1 MPAVSPPAPLPR
13 SFYQQPTLEVA
24 RALLGCHLVVDD
36 GRERLVGRITETE
49 AYLGL
54 QDTACHS
61 SHGRT
66 QRTEVMFGPAGY
78 AYVYIIYGIYDM
90 LNLVTEVED
99 DPCAVLIRAVEP
111 IQGEETMVERRNGKR
126 GREMLNGPGKL
137 TRAMGITKT
146 AFNRIDLCSGEGLW
160 IEPGT
165 PVGEED
171 IIRSPRIGIDYA
183 QPEHRD
189 APWRLR
195 VATPQLRRQL
205 ERQAAKKATTEE

>member
-1 MPAVSPPAPLPR
+1 MSEVPAPVPLPR
-13 SFYQQPTLEVA
+13 SFYRQPTLEVA
-24 RALLGCHLVVDD
+24 RQLLGCHLIVDD
-36 GRERLVGRITETE
+36 GQERLIGRITETE

-54 QDTACHS
+54 VDTACHS

-66 QRTEVMFGPAGY
+66 QRTEVMFGPPGY

-99 DPCAVLIRAVEP
+99 DPCAVLIRAIEP
-111 IQGEETMVERRNGKR
+111 VQGEETMVARRNGKR

-146 AFNRIDLCSGEGLW
+146 TFNRCDVCSGEGLW
-160 IEPGT
+160 IESGT
-165 PVGEED
+165 PVSEED

-195 VATPQLRRQL
+195 IATPQLRRQL
-205 ERQAAKKATTEE
+205 EKRAARQGSTKG

>member
-1 MPAVSPPAPLPR
+1 MTAVPAPAPLPR
-13 SFYQQPTLEVA
+13 HFYNRPTLEVA
-24 RALLGCHLVVDD
+24 RDLLGCHLIVDD
-36 GRERLVGRITETE
+36 GEERLIGRITETE
-49 AYLGL
+49 GYLGL
-54 QDTACHS
+54 RDTACHS

-99 DPCAVLIRAVEP
+99 DPCAVLIRAIEP
-111 IQGEETMVERRNGKR
+111 IQGEETMIARRNGKQ
-126 GREMLNGPGKL
+126 GRDMLNGPGKL

-146 AFNRIDLCSGEGLW
+146 AFNRLDLCSGQNLW

-165 PVGEED
+165 PVD
-171 IIRSPRIGIDYA
+171 DDDVIRSPRIGIDYA
-183 QPEHRD
+183 EPEHRD

-195 VATPQLRRQL
+195 IATPQLRRQL
-205 ERQAAKKATTEE
+205 EKKARRKNTAGE

>member
-1 MPAVSPPAPLPR
+1 MSAVPPPAPLPR

-24 RALLGCHLVVDD
+24 RALLGCHLIVDD
-36 GRERLVGRITETE
+36 GQERLVGRITETE
-49 AYLGL
+49 GYLGL

-90 LNLVTEVED
+90 LNLVTEAED

-111 IQGEETMVERRNGKR
+111 IEGEDTMIARRNGKR

-146 AFNRIDLCSGEGLW
+146 AFNRCDLCSGEGLW

-165 PVGEED
+165 PVSD
-171 IIRSPRIGIDYA
+171 DDVIYSPRIGIDYA

-195 VATPQLRRQL
+195 IATPQLRRQL
-205 ERQAAKKATTEE
+205 EKQAARARAAGK